1 MTTAAAIV
9 CGLFAFPHWEIRIQP
24 TIQRYFN
31 MDKQLQRELTKWLK
45 SQSKLAKPWLMLSVG
60 LGFLSGLLLIAQAGL
75 LATIL
80 QQLIIE
86 QTDKHQLLPHFAG
99 LIAVVALRAACSWGR
114 EVAGYRC
121 GEQIRLHIR
130 ELIINR
136 LHQLG
141 PAFIKGRP
149 AGSWASLILEQVE
162 EMQDFFARYLP
173 QMALSV
179 LIPLVILVAVFP
191 FNWAAGL
198 IFLVTAPLVPFF
210 MALVGIGAADASRR
224 NFTAMQRLSGHFYDR
239 LQGLTTLRLFNR
251 AEAEAENLH
260 DAADTLRKRTM
271 EVLRLAFLS
280 SAVLE
285 FFTAIS
291 IALVAVYFGFSFI
304 GELDFGHYGLPITLF
319 TGFFILLLAPEFY
332 QPLRDL
338 GTYYH
343 AKAQAIGAAESIV
356 TFLNTK
362 ADNMSQGE
370 QPLEAPETISIRL
383 NDVKVLSPQ
392 GQVLAGPLS
401 FDIEAHQQVALVGPS
416 GAGKTSLLNAL
427 LGFLPYEGSIRVN
440 GTELREIDPVQWR
453 QAISWVGQNPLL
465 IHGSVR
471 DNIVLGNPQATDE
484 HIQQV
489 AERAFASEFI
499 QRLERGYDHPV
510 GDRSAGL
517 SVGQAQRLAVAR
529 ALLQNGSF
537 WLLDEPTASLD
548 ANSEQLVQQ
557 SLNQATQG
565 QTALMISHRLD
576 QLTEM
581 DKVLVLENGQIVQQ
595 GHFSQISR
603 EGLLADMLSHTD
615 KRDLDA

>member
-1 MTTAAAIV
+1 
-9 CGLFAFPHWEIRIQP
+9 
-24 TIQRYFN
+24 

-60 LGFLSGLLLIAQAGL
+60 MGFLSGLLLVAQAGL
-75 LATIL
+75 LAYIL

-86 QTDKHQLLPHFAG
+86 QTDKYQLITHFAG

-121 GEQIRLHIR
+121 GEHIRLHIR
-130 ELIINR
+130 QLIIQR

-162 EMQDFFARYLP
+162 EMQDFFARYIP

-179 LIPLVILVAVFP
+179 LIPVVILVAVFP

-198 IFLVTAPLVPFF
+198 IFLITAPLVPLF
-210 MALVGIGAADASRR
+210 MALVGMGAADASRR

-239 LQGLTTLRLFNR
+239 LQGLATLRLFNR
-251 AEAEAENLH
+251 ADAEAENLH

-271 EVLRLAFLS
+271 EVLRMAFLS

-338 GTYYH
+338 GTFYH

-356 TFLNTK
+356 AFLNTQ
-362 ADNMSQGE
+362 ADDMSQGE
-370 QPLEAPETISIRL
+370 QPLPSPETIRISL
-383 NDVKVLSPQ
+383 TDVKVLSPQ

-401 FDIEAHQQVALVGPS
+401 FDIDAKQQMALVGPS

-427 LGFLPYEGSIRVN
+427 LGFLPYEGSIKVN
-440 GTELREIDPVQWR
+440 GAELRDIDPAQWR

-465 IHGSVR
+465 IHGSIR
-471 DNIVLGNPQATDE
+471 DNIMLGNPNATDE
-484 HIQQV
+484 HVRQV
-489 AERAFASEFI
+489 ADNAFANEFI
-499 QRLERGYDHPV
+499 QHLERGLDHPV

-557 SLNQATQG
+557 SLNKATQG
-565 QTALMISHRLD
+565 QTTLMISHRLD
-576 QLTEM
+576 QLSNM
-581 DKVLVLENGQIVQQ
+581 DKVLVLENGHIVQQ